1 MKVINFKLLI
11 VAIILITS
19 NSFAQQKSVRL
30 ELTIKVDN
38 IEIPDTSYV
47 LDIINY
53 NTFVD
58 THVKVSNV
66 FILYL
71 DYNTEFEI
79 SVSYKGT
86 NIKSIIVNTT
96 APEDDWYVISIINLN
111 TDNNKRI
118 LIGGIKYDE
127 ELETFKKYKY

>member
-96 APEDDWYVISIINLN
+96 APEDDWYIISIINLN
-111 TDNNKRI
+111 NDNNKRI